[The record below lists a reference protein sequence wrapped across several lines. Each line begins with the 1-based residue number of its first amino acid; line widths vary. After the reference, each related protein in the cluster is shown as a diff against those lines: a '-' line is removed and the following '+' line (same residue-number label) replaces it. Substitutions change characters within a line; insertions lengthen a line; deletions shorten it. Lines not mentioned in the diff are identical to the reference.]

1 MGAEGVVGDHGEELE
16 VVNLSA
22 VALQAVELVV
32 VRVGEL
38 QLVKNLVEDS

>member
-1 MGAEGVVGDHGEELE
+1 MDAEVAVGDHGEELE
-16 VVNLSA
+16 VVKLPV
-22 VALQAVELVV
+22 VALKAVELVV

>member
-16 VVNLSA
+16 VVNLST
-22 VALQAVELVV
+22 VALQVVE
-32 VRVGEL
+32 EL